1 MKRIWNHPEV
11 KSERRYW
18 RSLGEYQQTPEFT
31 EKLGREFDPGLAT
44 MGEKEGES
52 SRRDFMKIVGGVAAM
67 AGLASCR
74 RPVEKILPFT
84 KHVEWIIPGKALLY
98 ATTMPRP
105 WGATPMVVV
114 THEGRPTHLQGNPH
128 HPGGGGLDIFAQAS
142 VLDLYNDG
150 RVKHVSYKK
159 KEHSWTEFQ
168 KQVRK
173 WYENGWTKGGGEG
186 LAILTSPSSSPTRTA
201 LYQDLAKT
209 YPKAKIYS
217 YSPVAGAGAAAAVK
231 AGLGEN
237 VQLVPNFEKAE
248 RIFSLD
254 SDFLSLDGS
263 SDNGTKQFMKWR
275 GPSKKE
281 DKMNRLYV
289 LENRYT
295 LTGGIADHRL
305 PVAASM
311 IPQAAA
317 VLAEELGKALGNA
330 ALSQSA
336 SALAAGAGEDL
347 RKWIAIAAKDLA
359 EQKGKSL
366 VLAGARQGEAVQALV
381 LGINEALGALGST
394 LDAFAV
400 DTVKTAG
407 GVAELVAE
415 IKANK
420 IKQLILTTESD
431 PSYDAPGFDEA
442 VKATTDMTV
451 VQLALR
457 PNHTSRVSAWVLPAA
472 HYLESWGDARCTNGT
487 YSIAQPMIQPLFGG
501 ASEIDLLLAMLG
513 RKRIGPAPEPAPV
526 AAADPKAAPAPAPAP
541 VAEESDAAYE
551 AVKATFAKLAGGW
564 DEEKWNITLRDGFLA
579 GSTATKAAASVNAG
593 ALGGLVT
600 AAKPATAPTKDAFEV
615 VLTADASVYDGRYT
629 DNSWLQEAPDPI
641 TKLTWDNAAWLSVR
655 TFRELGLKN
664 DGDLVKVTVNGKD
677 LTLPAIQCPGHA
689 HHSVTIPLGYGQTVG
704 TAVGKD
710 RGFNAYPLRSSTSD
724 FIFTGATVAK
734 AGGEYELAI
743 TQDTYTMEARAQ
755 VREGSKTRFDEDED
769 FAATEG
775 MDSHIPP
782 VMTLYKG
789 RVGKKSEENPNG
801 FDYENEHQ
809 WGMVIDL
816 SKCLG
821 CSACIVACQ
830 SENNIAVV
838 GKEQVRMGRVMQWIR
853 MDRYFSTSDDVTTDP
868 SLDELDNPE
877 MVSQPVA
884 CQQCESAPCETVC
897 PVNATVHTED
907 GLNAMAYN
915 RCIGTRYCANNCPY
929 TARRFNFFD
938 WNKRNP
944 FIKTEVLGIKM
955 NNLKAGPLGEKAPQ
969 EVQQLQKNPNVT
981 VRMRGVIEKCT
992 YCVQRLEEAK
1002 IRQRRIAK
1010 DDATKLRIPDGH
1022 LKVACQA
1029 GCAADAISF
1038 GDLANPESE
1047 VVKAKANP
1055 RNYEVLKY
1063 IGTRPRTSYLARIR
1077 NVNEELLKLD
1087 TRARKA
1093 GEASLYNI

>member
-1 MKRIWNHPEV
+1 
-11 KSERRYW
+11 
-18 RSLGEYQQTPEFT
+18 
-31 EKLGREFDPGLAT
+31 
-44 MGEKEGES
+44 
-52 SRRDFMKIVGGVAAM
+52 
-67 AGLASCR
+67 
-74 RPVEKILPFT
+74 
-84 KHVEWIIPGKALLY
+84 
-98 ATTMPRP
+98 
-105 WGATPMVVV
+105 
-114 THEGRPTHLQGNPH
+114 
-128 HPGGGGLDIFAQAS
+128 
-142 VLDLYNDG
+142 
-150 RVKHVSYKK
+150 
-159 KEHSWTEFQ
+159 
-168 KQVRK
+168 
-173 WYENGWTKGGGEG
+173 
-186 LAILTSPSSSPTRTA
+186 
-201 LYQDLAKT
+201 
-209 YPKAKIYS
+209 
-217 YSPVAGAGAAAAVK
+217 
-231 AGLGEN
+231 
-237 VQLVPNFEKAE
+237 
-248 RIFSLD
+248 
-254 SDFLSLDGS
+254 
-263 SDNGTKQFMKWR
+263 GTKQFMKWR

-330 ALSQSA
+330 GLSQSA

-431 PSYDAPGFDEA
+431 PSYDAPDFDEA

-526 AAADPKAAPAPAPAP
+526 AADPKAAPGAAPAAPAPAP

-564 DEEKWNITLRDGFLA
+564 DEEKWNITMRDGFLA